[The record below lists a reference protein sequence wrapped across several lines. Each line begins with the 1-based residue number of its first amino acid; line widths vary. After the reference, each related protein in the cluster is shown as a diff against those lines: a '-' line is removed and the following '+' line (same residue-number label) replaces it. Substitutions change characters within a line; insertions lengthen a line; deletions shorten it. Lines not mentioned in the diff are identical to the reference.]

1 MMAPK
6 RALFQQAMVK
16 AEHAYGVS
24 VAQDLAKAIH
34 QLTTRPGRLER
45 CMTAMEMQI
54 PKAGLWQ
61 KMRALEKMFPPE
73 LKT

>member
-1 MMAPK
+1 
-6 RALFQQAMVK
+6 MVK

-34 QLTTRPGRLER
+34 QLTTRPSRLER

-54 PKAGLWQ
+54 PKAVLWQ
-61 KMRALEKMFPPE
+61 KMRALEKMLPPE